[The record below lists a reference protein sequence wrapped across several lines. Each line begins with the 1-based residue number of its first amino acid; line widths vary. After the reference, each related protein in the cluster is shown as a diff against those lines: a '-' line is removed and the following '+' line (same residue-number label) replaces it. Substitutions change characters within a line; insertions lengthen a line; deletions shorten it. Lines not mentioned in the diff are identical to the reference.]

1 MHKPLALDLSRTAL
15 LCIDLQEEHRRDSR
29 YLVEGFG
36 QVLANVARLQ
46 QAARDAGVPVL
57 HSAYIVDSAGDAM
70 RPLHPVM
77 ADGRSAFS
85 NAGDPWTALCSEV
98 APLDGEDL
106 RIKANASTFSRT
118 DFAPFL
124 RERGIEWLIVVGVW
138 TEACVAASVKDAV
151 DLGLRVALVKD
162 ACGSGSAAIH
172 ETAILNLANRLYGGA
187 VIDTRQ
193 ALNLLAGGEVAA
205 WQIEGSVPLRYT
217 FENASQTYNSL

>member
-1 MHKPLALDLSRTAL
+1 MHKPLAPDLSRTAL

-36 QVLANVARLQ
+36 QVLANVAQLQ
-46 QAARDAGVPVL
+46 RAARAAGVPVL

-85 NAGDPWTALCSEV
+85 NAGDPWTAVCADV
-98 APLDGEDL
+98 APLDGEDF
-106 RIKANASTFSRT
+106 RIKVNASTFSRI

-151 DLGLRVALVKD
+151 DQGFRVIVIKD
-162 ACGSGSAAIH
+162 ACGSGSAAMH

-187 VIDTRQ
+187 VIDTGQ
-193 ALNLLAGGEVAA
+193 AVSLLAGRDVLA
-205 WQIEGSVPLRYT
+205 WQVEGSVPLRYT
-217 FENASQTYNSL
+217 FENASQIYNSL